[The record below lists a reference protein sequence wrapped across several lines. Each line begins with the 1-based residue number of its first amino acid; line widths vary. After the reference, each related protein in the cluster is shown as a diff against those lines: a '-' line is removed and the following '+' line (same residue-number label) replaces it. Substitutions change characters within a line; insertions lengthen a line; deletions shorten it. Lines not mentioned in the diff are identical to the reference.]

1 MTSAPKTLSVLV
13 AASLLGAV
21 PAHAASGEAP
31 LLALETKLPL
41 EVVRGRID
49 HLAVDLARHRLFI
62 AELGNGSLGVVDLAQ
77 GKLLKRIGGLAE
89 PQGVAYL
96 PATDTVYLA
105 SGGDDL
111 APLGVTELG
120 DDADNVRVDARAGRV
135 IVGYGDGALALV
147 DAASG
152 ARTGEIALEGHPEAF
167 QVEAG
172 GSRVFVVNVV

>member
-1 MTSAPKTLSVLV
+1 MTWAPKFFYVLSAALVLGSAPAR
-13 AASLLGAV
+13 AAPREAV
-21 PAHAASGEAP
+21 M
-31 LLALETKLPL
+31 LTFETKIPL
-41 EVVRGRID
+41 GDVRGRID
-49 HLAVDLARHRLFI
+49 HLAVDLARRRLFI